1 VAAVTNTVPQLAEE
15 LLELVFSADPLYA
28 TIIGVPGHGRELAD
42 RSAAAQEDLRGR
54 VQDIAAR
61 MTAVD
66 PAGLSADDV
75 VTRAMV
81 IHHTAQMVDEIDCRQ
96 VEFTISDLFVA
107 PAAELIMT
115 LPMVPLATPEARD
128 DYLARLRAVPAY
140 LETVLDRHRDGVAA
154 GRVPVERL
162 VRNAIAHLDRY
173 LDAPDTDPLAR
184 QEVPAEFAAAREEV
198 LAAEVRPAFAA
209 YKQALAEEFLPHGRP
224 DDKVGVCWLPGGDE
238 LYRTL
243 ARIHTT
249 TDRTPD
255 DLHQTGLDIIERLTE
270 EYAEIGSRVFG
281 TSDRDEI
288 FSRMTSDPA
297 TRWRD
302 ADELLASAREAVA
315 RAEAAAPDWF
325 GRLASQQ
332 CKIEPVPQAD
342 APGAPAAYYLWPSMD
357 GQRPG
362 IYFANTYKAEERDRF
377 VSEVTA
383 FHEAVPGHH
392 FQIQLAQELT
402 HLPMFRRVVNPNAYA
417 EGWGLYTERLADEM
431 GLYSSDMYRLGML
444 AMDSMR
450 AGRLVVD
457 TGMHAKGWTR
467 QQAVDFLRE
476 HTPMSHLEID
486 AEIDRYIGY
495 PGQAL
500 SYMVG
505 RLEINRLRAF
515 AEEALGDRFDIREFH
530 DVVLGNGS
538 LPLAVLADVVTRWVT
553 RGSGGSL
560 PGNLTQR

>member
-1 VAAVTNTVPQLAEE
+1 VTAVTNTVPQLADE
-15 LLELVFSADPLYA
+15 LLQLVFRADPLYA
-28 TIIGVPGHGRELAD
+28 SILGVPGHGRELAD
-42 RSAAAQEDLRGR
+42 RSPAAQGELRVR
-54 VQDIAAR
+54 IQDVATRTA
-61 MTAVD
+61 AVD
-66 PAGLSADDV
+66 PAGLSDDDA

-81 IHHTAQMVDEIDCRQ
+81 LHHAAQMVDEIDARQ
-96 VEFTISDLFVA
+96 VEFTISDLFIA
-107 PAAELIMT
+107 PAAELLMT
-115 LPMVPLATPEARD
+115 LPMVPLNSDEARD
-128 DYLARLRAVPAY
+128 DYLARLREVPAY
-140 LETVLDRHRDGVAA
+140 LETVAARHRDGVAA

-173 LDAPDTDPLAR
+173 LDAPENDPLAR
-184 QEVPAEFAAAREEV
+184 QEVPEEFAAAREEV
-198 LAAEVRPAFAA
+198 LATVVRPAFAA
-209 YKQALAEEFLPHGRP
+209 YKQALADEFLQHGRP
-224 DDKVGVCWLPGGDE
+224 DDKVGVCHLPGGDE

-243 ARIHTT
+243 ARVHTT

-255 DLHQTGLDIIERLTE
+255 DLHRTGLDIIERLTE
-270 EYAEIGSRVFG
+270 EYAEIGARVFG
-281 TSDRDEI
+281 TRDRAEI
-288 FSRMTSDPA
+288 FERMTSDPA
-297 TRWRD
+297 MRWRD
-302 ADELLASAREAVA
+302 AEELLSSAREAVA
-315 RAEAAAPDWF
+315 RAEAAAPGWF

-332 CKIEPVPQAD
+332 CKIEPVPPAD

-362 IYFANTYKAEERDRF
+362 IYFANTDRAEERDRF
-377 VSEVTA
+377 VSEVMA

-417 EGWGLYTERLADEM
+417 EGWGLYTERLAEEM
-431 GLYSSDMYRLGML
+431 GLYSSDVYRLGML

-457 TGMHAKGWTR
+457 TGMHALGWSR
-467 QQAVDFLRE
+467 QQAVDYLRE
-476 HTPMSHLEID
+476 NTPMSNLDIGN
-486 AEIDRYIGY
+486 EIDRYIAY

-505 RLEINRLRAF
+505 RLEIQRLRGV

-538 LPLAVLADVVTRWVT
+538 LPLAVLADVVNGWVS
-553 RGSGGSL
+553 R
-560 PGNLTQR
+560 R

>member
-1 VAAVTNTVPQLAEE
+1 MAAVTNTVPQLSDE
-15 LLELVFSADPLYA
+15 LLELVFRADPLYA
-28 TIIGVPGHGRELAD
+28 TVLGVPNHGRELAD
-42 RSAAAQEDLRGR
+42 RTVAAQEELRR
-54 VQDIAAR
+54 QVQDIAAR
-61 MTAVD
+61 TAAVD
-66 PAGLSADDV
+66 PAGLSPDDV

-81 IHHTAQMVDEIDCRQ
+81 IHHAGQMVDEIDTRML
-96 VEFTISDLFVA
+96 EFTISDLFVS

-115 LPMVPLATPEARD
+115 LPMVPLSTPESRD
-128 DYLARLRAVPAY
+128 DYLARLNAIPAY
-140 LETVLDRHRDGVAA
+140 LETVMQRHRDGVET
-154 GRVPVERL
+154 GRTPVERL
-162 VRNAIAHLDRY
+162 IRNTIAHLDRY
-173 LDAPDTDPLAR
+173 LSAPETDPLAR
-184 QEVPAEFAAAREEV
+184 QEVPEDFAAAREEV
-198 LAAEVRPAFAA
+198 LATVVRPAFAA
-209 YKQALAEEFLPHGRP
+209 YKQALADELLQHGRP

-243 ARIHTT
+243 ARVHTT

-270 EYAEIGSRVFG
+270 EYAEIGERVFG
-281 TSDRDEI
+281 TRDRAEI

-297 TRWRD
+297 MRWRD
-302 ADELLASAREAVA
+302 AEELLESAREAVS
-315 RAEAAAPDWF
+315 RAEAAAPGWF

-332 CKIEPVPQAD
+332 CKIESVPEAD
-342 APGAPAAYYLWPSMD
+342 APGAPAAYYVWPSMD

-362 IYFANTYKAEERDRF
+362 IYFANTYKAEERYRF
-377 VSEVTA
+377 SSEVTA

-417 EGWGLYTERLADEM
+417 EGWGLYTERLAEEM
-431 GLYSSDMYRLGML
+431 GLYSSDTYRLGML
-444 AMDSMR
+444 AMDSLR

-467 QQAVDFLRE
+467 QQAVDYLRE
-476 HTPMSHLEID
+476 NTPMSHLEID
-486 AEIDRYIGY
+486 SEIDRYIAY

-505 RLEINRLRAF
+505 RLEIQRLRAY
-515 AEEALGDRFDIREFH
+515 AEEVLGDRFDIRAFH

-538 LPLAVLADVVTRWVT
+538 LPLAVLADVVNDWVSP
-553 RGSGGSL
+553 R
-560 PGNLTQR
+560 

>member
-1 VAAVTNTVPQLAEE
+1 MTNTVPQLADE
-15 LLELVFSADPLYA
+15 LLQLVFRADPLYA
-28 TIIGVPGHGRELAD
+28 SILGVAGHGRELAD
-42 RSAAAQEDLRGR
+42 RSPAAQGALRERVED
-54 VQDIAAR
+54 VAAR
-61 MTAVD
+61 ITALD
-66 PAGLSADDV
+66 PAGMSTDDA

-81 IHHTAQMVDEIDCRQ
+81 IHHAGQMVDEIDTRQ
-96 VEFTISDLFVA
+96 IEFTISDLFVA

-115 LPMVPLATPEARD
+115 LPMVPLSTDEARE

-140 LETVLDRHRDGVAA
+140 LETVAARHRDGVAA
-154 GRVPVERL
+154 GRVPVARP
-162 VRNAIAHLDRY
+162 VRNAIAHLDRF
-173 LDAPDTDPLAR
+173 LADPANDPLAR
-184 QEVPAEFAAAREEV
+184 QEVPEDFAAAREEV
-198 LAAEVRPAFAA
+198 LATVVRPAFAA
-209 YKQALAEEFLPHGRP
+209 YKQALADEFLPHGRP
-224 DDKVGVCWLPGGDE
+224 DDKVGVCHLPGGDK

-281 TSDRDEI
+281 TSDRAEI
-288 FSRMTSDPA
+288 FERMTSDPA
-297 TRWRD
+297 MRWRD
-302 ADELLASAREAVA
+302 AEELLSSAREAVA
-315 RAEAAAPDWF
+315 RAEAEVPGWF

-332 CKIEPVPQAD
+332 CKIEPVPPAD

-362 IYFANTYKAEERDRF
+362 IYFANTDRAQERDRF

-417 EGWGLYTERLADEM
+417 EGWGLYTERLAEEM
-431 GLYSSDMYRLGML
+431 GLYSSDIYRLGML

-457 TGMHAKGWTR
+457 TGMHALGWSR
-467 QQAVDFLRE
+467 AQAVDYLRE
-476 HTPMSHLEID
+476 NTPMANLDIGN
-486 AEIDRYIGY
+486 EIDRYIAY

-505 RLEINRLRAF
+505 RLEIQRLRGV
-515 AEEALGDRFDIREFH
+515 AEQALGERFDIRAFH

-538 LPLAVLADVVTRWVT
+538 LPLAVLADVVTAWVT
-553 RGSGGSL
+553 GQVSR
-560 PGNLTQR
+560 R

>member
-1 VAAVTNTVPQLAEE
+1 MTNTVPQLADE
-15 LLELVFSADPLYA
+15 LLQLVFRADPMYA
-28 TIIGVPGHGRELAD
+28 SILGVPGHGRELAD
-42 RSAAAQEDLRGR
+42 RSPAAQGDLRER
-54 VQDIAAR
+54 IEDVAAR
-61 MTAVD
+61 TTAVD
-66 PAGLSADDV
+66 PAGLSTDDA
-75 VTRAMV
+75 VTRAMLL
-81 IHHTAQMVDEIDCRQ
+81 HHARQMIDEIDTRQ

-115 LPMVPLATPEARD
+115 LPMVPLNDDEARD

-140 LETVLDRHRDGVAA
+140 LETVAARHRDGVAA

-173 LDAPDTDPLAR
+173 LSAPESDPLAR

-198 LAAEVRPAFAA
+198 LATVVRPAFAA
-209 YKQALAEEFLPHGRP
+209 YKQALEDEFLQHGRP
-224 DDKVGVCWLPGGDE
+224 DDKVGVCHLPGGEE

-249 TDRTPD
+249 TDRTPE
-255 DLHQTGLDIIERLTE
+255 DLHQTGLDVIERLTE
-270 EYAEIGSRVFG
+270 EYAEIGERVFG
-281 TSDRDEI
+281 TRDRAEI
-288 FSRMTSDPA
+288 FERMTSDPA
-297 TRWRD
+297 MHWRD
-302 ADELLASAREAVA
+302 AEELLASAQEAVS
-315 RAEAAAPDWF
+315 RAEAAAPGWF

-332 CKIEPVPQAD
+332 CKIEAVPEAD
-342 APGAPAAYYLWPSMD
+342 APGAPAAFYVWPSMD

-362 IYFANTYKAEERDRF
+362 IYFANTHKAEERHRF

-417 EGWGLYTERLADEM
+417 EGWGLYTERLAEEM
-431 GLYSSDMYRLGML
+431 GLYSSDVYRLGML
-444 AMDSMR
+444 AMDSLR

-457 TGMHAKGWTR
+457 TGMHALGWSR
-467 QQAVDFLRE
+467 QQAVDYLRE
-476 HTPMSHLEID
+476 NTPMSNLEIGN
-486 AEIDRYIGY
+486 EIDRYIGY

-505 RLEINRLRAF
+505 RLEIQRLRGV
-515 AEEALGDRFDIREFH
+515 AEKALGDRFDIRAFH

-538 LPLAVLADVVTRWVT
+538 LPLAVLADVVTAWAV
-553 RGSGGSL
+553 
-560 PGNLTQR
+560 